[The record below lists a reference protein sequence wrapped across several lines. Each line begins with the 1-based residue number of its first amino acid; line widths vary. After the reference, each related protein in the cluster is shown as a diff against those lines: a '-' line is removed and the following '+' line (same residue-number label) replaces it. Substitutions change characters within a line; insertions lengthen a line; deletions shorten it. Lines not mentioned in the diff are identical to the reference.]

1 MRKAFIKSISFLL
14 ALVILFAL
22 PISGKAA
29 DNSTFDNEFDNVKF
43 TTILNYSSNIIK
55 SGITVTCKAKLNSVY
70 STNLKI
76 VMTLQKNTS
85 SGYTDVK
92 TWTTTGVGTYLD
104 AEEARAINILYTY
117 RLKVTFTAGNESVTT
132 YSYY

>member
-22 PISGKAA
+22 PISGNAA
-29 DNSTFDNEFDNVKF
+29 HNSTFDNEFDNVKF

-92 TWTTTGVGTYLD
+92 TWTATGSGTYLD
-104 AEEARAINILYTY
+104 AEESRVINILYTY

-132 YSYY
+132 YSHY